1 MLQTCRALLVV
12 LVFVCVPLTT
22 ALAQE
27 PTRADLRYSNNHER
41 SVMDVW
47 LPRGAQSAPI
57 VVYFHGGGFIGGDKS
72 KIQLKPDFLRLPS
85 RGIAFASV
93 NYPLIPG
100 QRNRSTESIFAVLE
114 ETSLAID
121 FIKANAS
128 QLVVD
133 PDSIVIAGSSAGSL
147 ITEYLAYIEPVGVDA
162 AIAINQPRGG
172 EYSQS
177 RFYSDMPPLFLH
189 TLAGAGD
196 EVHHPRFAVEM
207 KQACDRVGARCFLSG
222 SSRSGLPALPGGD
235 LVSFVMRELY
245 GL

>member
-1 MLQTCRALLVV
+1 MLQTCRAFLLF
-12 LVFVCVPLTT
+12 LYVFPDT
-22 ALAQE
+22 AMAQE
-27 PTRADLRYSNNHER
+27 PARADLRYSNNHER

-128 QLVVD
+128 QLGVD
-133 PDSIVIAGSSAGSL
+133 PASIVIAGSSAGLL

-162 AIAINQPRGG
+162 AIAINQLAWRR
-172 EYSQS
+172 YSCLGFILICPHFS
-177 RFYSDMPPLFLH
+177 S
-189 TLAGAGD
+189 TLAGARDGAPP
-196 EVHHPRFAVEM
+196 HFAVEM
-207 KQACDRVGARCFLSG
+207 KQACDRVSARCCLSG
-222 SSRSGLPALPGGD
+222 SSRSGLPAI
-235 LVSFVMRELY
+235 MRTIL
-245 GL
+245 

>member
-1 MLQTCRALLVV
+1 MFQTCRALLVV
-12 LVFVCVPLTT
+12 LVFVCVSLTT
-22 ALAQE
+22 AMAQE

-128 QLVVD
+128 QLGVD

-189 TLAGAGD
+189 TLAGARD

-222 SSRSGLPALPGGD
+222 SSRSGLPAVPGGD